1 MSDIGTYKTLY
12 EQIKPYAEL
21 IDKALVAMKSN
32 QKESPL
38 LEEFEQLL
46 ERMLID
52 RPQNASERVLKLIL
66 KSKDMHNIDLL
77 SDIKTHFRDQENIE
91 TVVTKTEQIAKML
104 EEEQNEAFARIGSWA
119 R

>member
-1 MSDIGTYKTLY
+1 MSDIGTYKTLC

-21 IDKALVAMKSN
+21 IDKALVAMKTN
-32 QKESPL
+32 QKDSPT

-46 ERMLID
+46 ERILTD
-52 RPQNASERVLKLIL
+52 KTHNASERVLKLIL
-66 KSKDMHNIDLL
+66 KSKNINNLNLL
-77 SDIKTHFRDQENIE
+77 SDIKAHFRDTDNIE

-104 EEEQNEAFARIGSWA
+104 EEEQNEAFAKIGSWS

>member
-46 ERMLID
+46 ERMLTD
-52 RPQNASERVLKLIL
+52 QPQNASERVLKLIL
-66 KSKDMHNIDLL
+66 KSKDMRNMDLL
-77 SDIKTHFRDQENIE
+77 SDIKAHFKDIENIE

-104 EEEQNEAFARIGSWA
+104 EEEQNEAFAKIGSWA

>member
-21 IDKALVAMKSN
+21 FDKVLVALKSN

-38 LEEFEQLL
+38 LEDFEQLL
-46 ERMLID
+46 ERILTNK
-52 RPQNASERVLKLIL
+52 PQNASERVLKLIL
-66 KSKDMHNIDLL
+66 KSKDMHNMDLL
-77 SDIKTHFRDQENIE
+77 SDIKTHFRDHENIE

-104 EEEQNEAFARIGSWA
+104 EEEQNEAFARIGSSA